1 MLENLLN
8 LVKELGQDQVVNNPA
23 VPNEH
28 NDAVI
33 AEATHSVASGL
44 QNALANGQ
52 GEDVVNLLQG
62 QTNGDV
68 MNNPVAQNMQSS
80 FIDNITSKL
89 GINPSAASGLAASFI
104 PMILNKLIHK
114 TNDPN
119 NSSFDINSIIGSLTG
134 GNNSGGGGIGSLI
147 NQFTGGGNNGGGGIS
162 SLISQFTSG
171 NGGGGI
177 SNLINEFTGGAQQQQ
192 AQQGQGGLMDIIKGF
207 MQKNR

>member
-62 QTNGDV
+62 QGNAA
-68 MNNPVAQNMQSS
+68 NNPVAQNMQSS
-80 FIDNITSKL
+80 FLDNITSKL
-89 GINPSAASGLAASFI
+89 GIGSTAATGLAATFI
-104 PMILNKLIHK
+104 PMILSKLTK
-114 TNDPN
+114 QTNDPN
-119 NSSFDINSIIGSLTG
+119 NSSFDLGGIIGSLTG
-134 GNNSGGGGIGSLI
+134 GGATGGGIGSLI
-147 NQFTGGGNNGGGGIS
+147 SQFTGGGNNANAGGGGIAN
-162 SLISQFTSG
+162 LISQ
-171 NGGGGI
+171 
-177 SNLINEFTGGAQQQQ
+177 FTGGAQQQQ
-192 AQQGQGGLMDIIKGF
+192 AQQGSGGLMDIIQGF
-207 MQKNR
+207 MHKS